1 MTRSSRTASTL
12 LLLALSSRAQLSPCA
27 TAFDCS
33 LNGLCV
39 AGACACDAPWV
50 GASCETLQFA
60 VSPASAKNLWTGNA
74 SLNTWSGPILRDP
87 AGIFHFYVPVYEHAS
102 LWKVI
107 YTAHGT
113 ADAIEGPYNW
123 SSRAN
128 ISATGLNPAGLVFPD
143 PATGAPVYSLWDQQ
157 DILTSAS
164 ADGPFVRAY
173 KNPMPSSTAPCF
185 SKGAFYLADQS
196 MRRVLTTRALDEP
209 WTVFSN
215 ITLPHLTYAV
225 EDSFLWVDPRGN
237 FHIIN
242 HAYSTAEKTSCG
254 SSHVSSHSFSANGT
268 VWGRSDQPYGHT
280 VHFDDG
286 SSHTYATL
294 ERPYL
299 NFDASGRI
307 THLHVAADLVTGD
320 EGCAPT
326 PCVNCKYV
334 DHAGTVI
341 IKLGA
346 SQM

>member
-1 MTRSSRTASTL
+1 MTWTIQRAAAA
-12 LLLALSSRAQLSPCA
+12 LLLALSSRAQECA
-27 TAFDCS
+27 SDFECS
-33 LNGLCV
+33 LNGVCV
-39 AGACACDAPWV
+39 SGACVCDAPWV
-50 GASCETLQFA
+50 GAACETLQFS
-60 VSPASAKNLWTGNA
+60 VSPASGKNLWTGNA
-74 SLNTWSGPILRDP
+74 SLNTWSGPIFRDP
-87 AGIFHFYVPVYEHAS
+87 AGVFHFYVPVYEHAS

-113 ADAIEGPYNW
+113 ASAIEGPYDW
-123 SSRAN
+123 SSRPN
-128 ISATGLNPAGLVFPD
+128 ISSTGLNPAGLIYPD
-143 PATGAPVYSLWDQQ
+143 PATGAPVYSLWDQK

-173 KNPMPSSTAPCF
+173 SNPMPSSTAPCF

-196 MRRVLTTRALDEP
+196 MRRVLTTRALDAP
-209 WTVFSN
+209 WTLFSN
-215 ITLPHLTYAV
+215 ITLPHLSYVV
-225 EDSFLWVDPRGN
+225 EDSFLWRDHRDN

-242 HAYSTAEKTSCG
+242 HGYSTAETTNCG
-254 SSHVSSHSFSANGT
+254 SSHVSSHSFSADGSA
-268 VWGRSDQPYGHT
+268 WGRSDQPYGHT
-280 VHFDDG
+280 VRFDDG

-299 NFDASGRI
+299 NFDADGRI

-334 DHAGTVI
+334 DHAGTVL

-346 SQM
+346 